1 MAKNVYFEDVKV
13 GDEVP
18 AFERKTDF
26 MNWNRYAAVNDEFV
40 FLHMDD
46 EVGKAAGQGAA
57 FGMGN
62 LRWAYVLNALRNW
75 IGDEA
80 QVRELSMQFRAI
92 NHKNDVLTTVATVA
106 QKRVEGAEHLIDL
119 EINVRNQ
126 DGVMTAPG
134 HATRC
139 VETDFVRAF
148 AARKTELEDTGV
160 DPKARWAELETLNLG
175 RLRIASKGIVR
186 DDTGLVTVDPDH
198 QRREGARSVSQGL
211 LAAARGRDAVTSP
224 RRDRKRQ
231 RVAGHHPTR
240 DAFVGD
246 LLHTRARRYDT

>member
-106 QKRVEGAEHLIDL
+106 QKRVEGGEHLIDL

-134 HATRC
+134 HAT
-139 VETDFVRAF
+139 VV
-148 AARKTELEDTGV
+148 V
-160 DPKARWAELETLNLG
+160 P
-175 RLRIASKGIVR
+175 
-186 DDTGLVTVDPDH
+186 
-198 QRREGARSVSQGL
+198 
-211 LAAARGRDAVTSP
+211 ARG
-224 RRDRKRQ
+224 
-231 RVAGHHPTR
+231 
-240 DAFVGD
+240 
-246 LLHTRARRYDT
+246 